1 MECGATS
8 RDGALLLL
16 CSNWGT
22 DGSGSEVRAF
32 ITTGDGAASAA
43 EDVCVAGGTAVLLPL
58 REMVVAMMLDDG
70 N

>member
-32 ITTGDGAASAA
+32 ITGDGAASAA